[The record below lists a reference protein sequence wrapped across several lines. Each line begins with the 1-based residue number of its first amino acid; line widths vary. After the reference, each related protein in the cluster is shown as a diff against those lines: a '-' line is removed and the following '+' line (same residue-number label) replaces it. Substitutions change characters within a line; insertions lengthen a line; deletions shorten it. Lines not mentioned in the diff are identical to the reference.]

1 MVNDLK
7 YNLIDQNISAI
18 SDSIAL
24 ISGSQPQSS
33 AAVCAEHY
41 RQIRD
46 MHDKIDEI
54 KKQAYHVMNDYAM
67 KVLPMV
73 FENEGVT
80 TITLSAGYRVTIGQ
94 RLSASIVA
102 DKKPDAYNW
111 LVHNDLGDLITETV
125 NASSLSATARSLI
138 EEGRQLPDDL
148 FKTVVLPQ
156 VSLTRTK

>member
-1 MVNDLK
+1 
-7 YNLIDQNISAI
+7 
-18 SDSIAL
+18 
-24 ISGSQPQSS
+24 
-33 AAVCAEHY
+33 
-41 RQIRD
+41 